1 MRTGLTS
8 QFVIDQRGPMWHDE
22 VEESNKC
29 NYDANGIL
37 QNPGC
42 TVEPLCRDHES
53 WGGTFCMRDHY
64 YQLWDLE
71 QNFGEVGFQID
82 CIILI
87 G

>member
-8 QFVIDQRGPMWHDE
+8 QFIIDQKGPLWWDADE
-22 VEESNKC
+22 AEQC
-29 NYDANGIL
+29 NYDFNGIL

-42 TVEPLCRDHES
+42 KQEQLCRDHAS
-53 WGGTFCMRDHY
+53 WGQTSCMRDHY

-71 QNFGEVGFQID
+71 QNFGEVSF
-82 CIILI
+82 LI